1 MINVSTY
8 FAAIVHRIDK
18 RVGRRSFVHLEG
30 ETTATETWRD
40 DGMKQGLA
48 SGRTVASVSP

>member
-48 SGRTVASVSP
+48 SGRTVVSP